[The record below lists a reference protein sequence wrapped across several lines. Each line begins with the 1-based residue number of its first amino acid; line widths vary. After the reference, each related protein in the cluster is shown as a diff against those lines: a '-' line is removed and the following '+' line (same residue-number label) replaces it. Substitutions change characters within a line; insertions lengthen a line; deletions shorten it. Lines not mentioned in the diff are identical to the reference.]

1 MTRGVETV
9 LGAIEGWT
17 QPHGQTLPSVGADLR
32 SGPLYRVARYSATQA
47 QELRQVPSAAL
58 AAVNRP
64 RVARL

>member
-17 QPHGQTLPSVGADLR
+17 QPHGQACECGATSHTGLIAP
-32 SGPLYRVARYSATQA
+32 GLT
-47 QELRQVPSAAL
+47 
-58 AAVNRP
+58 P